1 MDDITIVDVVQ
12 KGRDFIKLD
21 VHVLAKSLNI
31 PSPKE
36 DLDGSKV
43 FEYYQAGN
51 LADIYDYC
59 KRDVETVKWIYWRMT
74 FSSISD
80 KFSS

>member
-21 VHVLAKSLNI
+21 VLAKSLNI

>member
-21 VHVLAKSLNI
+21 VLAKSLNI

-51 LADIYDYC
+51 LSDIYDYC

>member
-21 VHVLAKSLNI
+21 VLAKSLNI

-59 KRDVETVKWIYWRMT
+59 KRDVETVKRIYRRMT

-80 KFSS
+80 KFFS

>member
-21 VHVLAKSLNI
+21 VLAKSLNI

-59 KRDVETVKWIYWRMT
+59 KRDVETVKRIYRRMT

>member
-21 VHVLAKSLNI
+21 VLAKSLNI

-51 LADIYDYC
+51 LFGIYVY
-59 KRDVETVKWIYWRMT
+59 
-74 FSSISD
+74 
-80 KFSS
+80 